1 TDGRGRFHVWFTIGR
16 MALRDWIARFGRR
29 QMVRPWALSAPVA
42 VLLISLPPLRAPGEA
57 SENELSRLATVQA
70 LVEHNTLAID
80 GTDFLSEL
88 RVLPP
93 ADGRGVSSG
102 TSAPAGTIR
111 SRDGRVYSDR
121 PPVMSFLLSWAYE
134 AMYRLGY
141 SFEQYPIVVAY
152 VLTVLG
158 VTLPVAGAAGLI
170 YKMSRLFELR
180 RYWRAGL

>member
-42 VLLISLPPLRAPGEA
+42 VLLISLPLLRPLRAPGEA

-88 RVLPP
+88 RVLPG
-93 ADGRGVSSG
+93 ADGRVAGASG
-102 TSAPAGTIR
+102 GAPSGTIR
-111 SRDGRVYSDR
+111 SRDGRVYSDK

-134 AMYRLGY
+134 GMYRLGY
-141 SFEQYPIVVAY
+141 S
-152 VLTVLG
+152 
-158 VTLPVAGAAGLI
+158 
-170 YKMSRLFELR
+170 
-180 RYWRAGL
+180 